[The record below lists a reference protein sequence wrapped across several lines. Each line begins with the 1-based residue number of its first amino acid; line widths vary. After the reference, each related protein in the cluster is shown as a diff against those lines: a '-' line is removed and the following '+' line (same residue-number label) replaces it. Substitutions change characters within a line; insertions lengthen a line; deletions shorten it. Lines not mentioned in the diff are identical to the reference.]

1 MSDKKPTLSL
11 GQASSVQATTGLLLM
26 LSALT
31 ALAPLGTD
39 IYLSAVPIMAVNFS
53 VAMHD
58 IEASISYF
66 LVGLSLGQLLGGPLS
81 DRFGRRKLVI
91 SGLGLFV
98 LSSLGIMLSDT
109 LFQLWLFRFAQALGG
124 GLAMVN
130 SSAIIR
136 DLSSGKAG
144 TANLIRVMQVM
155 MIAPLAAPI
164 IGMLILQLSHWRI
177 IFAFLLVYGLVL
189 MLLFYRH
196 LPETSPMSASGNLL
210 GNYFAV
216 IKTRKV
222 WGYIASTCSA
232 YAGLLGFI
240 TASPGILMGYFELSE
255 TLYPFVFG
263 FNVLTMVLMSRVN
276 LRLLGRFESPQL
288 ISIGQGMQL
297 VSSTLMLAYML
308 FFEQHSLYILIP
320 LTMLFTGSHSF
331 VVANS
336 IACTTEHFPE
346 RAGTATA
353 LIAALGFF
361 SGGLS
366 GGIIGYFADGT
377 PLPMAAILLTA
388 CTLGIGIRWLSAD
401 KNKAHVISS

>member
-1 MSDKKPTLSL
+1 
-11 GQASSVQATTGLLLM
+11 M

-39 IYLSAVPIMAVNFS
+39 IYLAAVPSMALDFS
-53 VAMHD
+53 VAIHD
-58 IEASISYF
+58 VEASISYF

-91 SGLGLFV
+91 SGLGLFA
-98 LSSLGIMLSDT
+98 LSSLGI
-109 LFQLWLFRFAQALGG
+109 LFSEGLIQLWLFRFIQALGG

-144 TANLIRVMQVM
+144 AANIIRVMQVM

-164 IGMLILQLSHWRI
+164 IGMLILQISNWNN
-177 IFAFLLVYGLVL
+177 IFVFLMLYSLIL
-189 MLLFYRH
+189 MLLFYRY
-196 LPETSPMSASGNLL
+196 LPETSPMQASGNWFS
-210 GNYFAV
+210 NYFAV
-216 IKTRKV
+216 IREYRV
-222 WGYIASTCSA
+222 WGFIASTCAA

-240 TASPGILMGYFELSE
+240 TASPGVLMGYFGLSE

-263 FNVLTMVLMSRVN
+263 FNVLMMVLMSRAN
-276 LRLLGRFESPQL
+276 LRLLGRFESSQL

-297 VSSTLMLAYML
+297 LSSSLMLAYIL
-308 FFEQHSLYILIP
+308 LSEQHTLYILIP
-320 LTMLFTGSHSF
+320 LTMLFMGSHSF

-336 IACTTEHFPE
+336 IACTTELFPQ

-366 GGIIGYFADGT
+366 GGIIGYFSDGT
-377 PLPMAAILLTA
+377 PLPMVSVLFVACLT
-388 CTLGIGIRWLSAD
+388 GIGIRWITRCSGC
-401 KNKAHVISS
+401 KKISSIT

>member
-1 MSDKKPTLSL
+1 MSTTQPPSST
-11 GQASSVQATTGLLLM
+11 GAAVSVQATTGLLLM

-39 IYLSAVPIMAVNFS
+39 IYLSAVPVMAIDFS
-53 VAMHD
+53 VAIHAV
-58 IEASISYF
+58 EASISYF

-91 SGLGLFV
+91 SGLGLFA
-98 LSSLGIMLSDT
+98 LSSLGIMLSST
-109 LFQLWLFRFAQALGG
+109 LHQLWLLRFLQAFGG

-144 TANLIRVMQVM
+144 AANIIRVMQVM

-164 IGMLILQLSHWRI
+164 IGMLILQVGHWST

-189 MLLFYRH
+189 MLLFYRY
-196 LPETSPMSASGNLL
+196 LPETSPMKASGNLL
-210 GNYFAV
+210 SNYFAV
-216 IKTRKV
+216 IKTRRV
-222 WGYIASTCSA
+222 WGYIASTCAA
-232 YAGLLGFI
+232 YAGLLGFV
-240 TASPGILMGYFELSE
+240 TASPGVLMGYFALSE
-255 TLYPFVFG
+255 TVYPFVFG
-263 FNVLTMVLMSRVN
+263 CNVFTMVVMSRVN
-276 LRLLGRFESPQL
+276 LRLLSRFESRQL
-288 ISIGQGMQL
+288 ITIGQGMQL
-297 VSSTLMLAYML
+297 VSSVLMV
-308 FFEQHSLYILIP
+308 SYILLFDEHTLYVLIP
-320 LTMLFTGSHSF
+320 MTMLFMGSHSF

-377 PLPMAAILLTA
+377 PLPMVTVLLAACST
-388 CTLGIGIRWLSAD
+388 GIVIRWLGTRQQS
-401 KNKAHVISS
+401 